1 MLIADI
7 RTAIAADPALQA
19 LVPDSQAIADALSV
33 GRVKFVPTDAG
44 NGTILETL
52 GVASGNALL
61 DVLMNDA
68 NFRYIKPLLEQ
79 GRLRLDSALV
89 RGTLQSLVPSV
100 ITQAQADALVARAQ
114 APDPVSEMDVRRAI
128 WNDDGSLAV

>member
-1 MLIADI
+1 MTPNEI
-7 RTAIAADPALQA
+7 RAAIAADPALQA

-44 NGTILETL
+44 NGTILEAL
-52 GVASGNALL
+52 GVAGGNALL
-61 DVLMNDA
+61 DVLMGDA

-100 ITQAQADALVARAQ
+100 ISQVQADALIARAQ
-114 APDPVSEMDVRRAI
+114 APDPVSELDVRKAI